1 MNVLDANTWS
11 ADWAW
16 SLPLML
22 LNIIIHVFGLVF
34 INDAVVRILRDV
46 AGKSRVMTRFTAVIG
61 AAVLLI
67 IVLHA
72 VEAATWAVGYRL
84 LGALPDSKGAMLY
97 SLGAMT
103 SYGHANLFLAPQ
115 WQMMGVLQSLTGVL
129 LFGLTT
135 AVLFAMV
142 QTVWQPRGEWPA
154 HRPR

>member
-1 MNVLDANTWS
+1 MEAFEANTWT

-22 LNIIIHVFGLVF
+22 LNIVIHVFGLALV
-34 INDAVVRILRDV
+34 NDAVTLVSRDV
-46 AGKSRVMTRFTAVIG
+46 KRHLFMTRFAAVIG
-61 AAVLLI
+61 AAVLLM
-67 IVLHA
+67 VMLHGF
-72 VEAATWAVGYRL
+72 EAATWAAAYRL
-84 LGALPDSKGAMLY
+84 LDALPNNKVAMLY

-135 AVLFAMV
+135 AFLFAMI
-142 QTVWQPRGEWPA
+142 QTVWQPRGSRLERTP
-154 HRPR
+154 

>member
-1 MNVLDANTWS
+1 MNALEANTWS

-22 LNIIIHVFGLVF
+22 LNIIIHVFGLAL
-34 INDAVVRILRDV
+34 INDAVALVPRGDKRHLF
-46 AGKSRVMTRFTAVIG
+46 MTRFAAVIG
-61 AAVLLI
+61 AAVLMVV
-67 IVLHA
+67 VLHA
-72 VEAATWAVGYRL
+72 VEAATWAAAYRL
-84 LGALPDSKGAMLY
+84 LDALPNNKVAMLY

-135 AVLFAMV
+135 AFLFAMI
-142 QTVWQPRGEWPA
+142 QTVWQPRGNKLERTP
-154 HRPR
+154 

>member
-1 MNVLDANTWS
+1 MNALDAATWS
-11 ADWAW
+11 TDWAW

-22 LNIIIHVFGLVF
+22 LNVMIHVFGLLL
-34 INDAVVRILRDV
+34 INDAVSRVRRDV
-46 AGKSRVMTRFTAVIG
+46 AGLRRFTKFAAVIG

-67 IVLHA
+67 IVLHTI
-72 VEAATWAVGYRL
+72 EAATWALAYL
-84 LGALPDSKGAMLY
+84 LLDALPTGKVAMLY

-135 AVLFAMV
+135 AFMYAMI
-142 QTVWQPRGEWPA
+142 QTVWQPRGA
-154 HRPR
+154 SVS